1 MEELVES
8 YLQHQSLEMVA
19 HYVRT
24 GRRFADLSTDDLR
37 TRWAASFKRY
47 ADTGERGDSDDYE
60 AELSLRR
67 EKLPMQL
74 VQDEWRSL
82 LAKIDAVYADPKQR
96 ERVGADLVADLA
108 EFAARIDKER
118 KN

>member
-8 YLQHQSLEMVA
+8 YLQHQSMENVA

-24 GRRFADLSTDDLR
+24 GRRFADLSTDDLS

-47 ADTGERGDSDDYE
+47 ADTGERGDLDDYE
-60 AELSLRR
+60 AELSLRG
-67 EKLPMQL
+67 EQLPMQL

-96 ERVGADLVADLA
+96 ERVGADLVDELR